1 MSSISLNCPSGG
13 NVVVHTQGSG
23 SGVTQTICACGG
35 YFDPPTE
42 RPTWLEPLI
51 VLVKAMVSWIRK
63 LLGQPAAKVIATG
76 PVVWVRVV
84 NAGGGDQP
92 NPPQPGDQSAIPN
105 GQSWCASGVP
115 VPASTA
121 SGAALTCYAWL
132 APGDG
137 SIDPPQVAD
146 FNCGGS
152 GAVDCCVSCGSDSGS
167 RTIVL
172 PRELLTHQSLEISI
186 PDGPYT
192 GHYKAV
198 VISHLTWGL
207 TISEIPYRIAADTSN
222 LLVLHAPA
230 SSAVS
235 TSVEREP
242 FSASFP
248 GVLFGS
254 AGDVVVTI
262 A

>member
-1 MSSISLNCPSGG
+1 MGTISLNCPSGG

-23 SGVTQTICACGG
+23 APQTICACGA
-35 YFDPPTE
+35 YFDSAAEHLPWQ
-42 RPTWLEPLI
+42 RRLF
-51 VLVKAMVSWIRK
+51 VLVKAIESRIRR
-63 LLGQPAAKVIATG
+63 LLGQPVAKVIATG

-84 NAGGGDQP
+84 TAGGGAQP
-92 NPPQPGDQSAIPN
+92 DPPQPGDQSAIPV
-105 GQSWCASGVP
+105 GQWWLVAGVP

-137 SIDPPQVAD
+137 SIDPPQTAN

-152 GAVDCCVSCGSDSGS
+152 GAVDCCVSCGSGSGS
-167 RTIVL
+167 GTIAL
-172 PRELLTHQSLEISI
+172 PRELLSHQSLQISI
-186 PDGPYT
+186 PDGPKT
-192 GHYKAV
+192 GHYQAV

-207 TISEIPYRIAADTSN
+207 TIGETPYQIAADTSN
-222 LLVLHAPA
+222 SLVLHAPA
-230 SSAVS
+230 SSIVS
-235 TSVEREP
+235 SSVEKEP

-248 GVLFGS
+248 GALFGA